1 MEVIFDNIIIL
12 STVVLLFYIAYKIGA
27 LVLKIAIGMA
37 AVSIVILGLNR
48 IWTYVSTHF
57 ISGSG

>member
-12 STVVLLFYIAYKIGA
+12 SVLVFLLFIAYKISA
-27 LVLKIAIGMA
+27 FVLKIAIGMA
-37 AVSIVILGLNR
+37 AVGIVILGLNR

-57 ISGSG
+57 I

>member
-12 STVVLLFYIAYKIGA
+12 SVLVFLLFIAYKISA
-27 LVLKIAIGMA
+27 FVLKIAIGVTVIGIM
-37 AVSIVILGLNR
+37 ILGLNR

-57 ISGSG
+57 I

>member
-1 MEVIFDNIIIL
+1 MEVIFENIIIL
-12 STVVLLFYIAYKIGA
+12 SVLVFLCYLAYKIGA

-37 AVSIVILGLNR
+37 VIGIVILGLNR

-57 ISGSG
+57 I